1 METRINN
8 GTMRTGSGSIGL
20 ERPTHSIYKV
30 SPRMTIHALEHDSDI
45 EDKDDP
51 IHLTDL
57 RTVLLEENWV
67 TDPTPPSIGDDGM
80 VFRKNGTDYDRIVVE
95 GTGSNH
101 PLYVTVPLPSKPGA
115 YRTHVATALDVYI
128 YVTTFI
134 EYYAET
140 TLSQSKP
147 TS

>member
-1 METRINN
+1 M
-8 GTMRTGSGSIGL
+8 SIHI
-20 ERPTHSIYKV
+20 HSQT
-30 SPRMTIHALEHDSDI
+30 PDGI
-45 EDKDDP
+45 EKDDP
-51 IHLTDL
+51 AHLVDL

-101 PLYVTVPLPSKPGA
+101 PFYVTVPLPSKPGA

>member
-1 METRINN
+1 MH
-8 GTMRTGSGSIGL
+8 TGSGSIGL
-20 ERPTHSIYKV
+20 ERLTHSIYKV

-67 TDPTPPSIGDDGM
+67 FDRSSPNLQGDM
-80 VFRKNGTDYDRIVVE
+80 AFRKNGTDYDRIVIRHLQDQE
-95 GTGSNH
+95 HSG
-101 PLYVTVPLPSKPGA
+101 PFMVTVPLPSGPGA
-115 YRTHVATALDVYI
+115 YRTRVATTLDVYL
-128 YVTTFI
+128 YVTAFI

-140 TLSQSKP
+140 TLSRLYWIYR
-147 TS
+147 